1 MGTAKDIAEVAGS
14 VVTPI
19 TKLIEC
25 ISGALGKTFEPRRM
39 KKKAEAEAERIKI
52 LSEALRENCDIPITI
67 NSNEISLS
75 TKDYDDFLK
84 RTQTRMAYQELKKQQ
99 NIENVANKAVA
110 VLADEEAVAPDPV
123 DQDWLM
129 RFFNTVE
136 DVGNEEMQ
144 EIWARLLAG
153 EVKKPGTFSLRTLET
168 LRNMT
173 QEEAVAFEKMCAHCI
188 MIVGSHAILQDEG
201 YLKEFGIPFGMLLKL
216 SECGLINSSA
226 LLSINV
232 RVNREKP
239 LVIRTDDYVAIAT
252 TNEIK
257 KVDIGMYPLTSS
269 GIELSKI
276 AGCHMELDEFKA
288 VARKIEENTSFSLF
302 KIYRIKEIQGERI
315 SYNMAENLRD
325 E

>member
-39 KKKAEAEAERIKI
+39 KKKAEAEAEQIKI

-75 TKDYDDFLK
+75 TTDYDDFLK

-173 QEEAVAFEKMCAHCI
+173 HEEAVAFEKMCSHCI

-216 SECGLINSSA
+216 SECGLINSTG

-232 RVNREKP
+232 RVNRENP

-288 VARKIEENTSFSLF
+288 VTRKIEENTNFSLF

>member
-75 TKDYDDFLK
+75 TTDYDDFLK

-173 QEEAVAFEKMCAHCI
+173 HEEAVAFEKMCAHCI
-188 MIVGSHAILQDEG
+188 MIVGSRAILQDEG

-288 VARKIEENTSFSLF
+288 VARKIEENTNFSLF
-302 KIYRIKEIQGERI
+302 KIYRIIEIQGERI

>member
-75 TKDYDDFLK
+75 TTDYDDFLK

-173 QEEAVAFEKMCAHCI
+173 HEEAVAFEKMCAHCI

-239 LVIRTDDYVAIAT
+239 LVIRTDDLCCDSDYKRNKNGRYWNVSINQQWNRT
-252 TNEIK
+252 IK
-257 KVDIGMYPLTSS
+257 NRGLPYGT
-269 GIELSKI
+269 
-276 AGCHMELDEFKA
+276 
-288 VARKIEENTSFSLF
+288 
-302 KIYRIKEIQGERI
+302 
-315 SYNMAENLRD
+315 
-325 E
+325 

>member
-39 KKKAEAEAERIKI
+39 KKKAEAEAEQIKI

-173 QEEAVAFEKMCAHCI
+173 QEEAVAFEKMCTHCI

-288 VARKIEENTSFSLF
+288 VARKIEENTNFSLF

>member
-1 MGTAKDIAEVAGS
+1 
-14 VVTPI
+14 
-19 TKLIEC
+19 
-25 ISGALGKTFEPRRM
+25 M

-75 TKDYDDFLK
+75 TTDYDDFLK

-173 QEEAVAFEKMCAHCI
+173 HEEAVAFEKMCAHCI
-188 MIVGSHAILQDEG
+188 MIVGSRAILQDEG

-288 VARKIEENTSFSLF
+288 VARKIEENTNFSLF
-302 KIYRIKEIQGERI
+302 KIYRIIEIQGERI

>member
-75 TKDYDDFLK
+75 TTDYDDFLK

-173 QEEAVAFEKMCAHCI
+173 HEEAVAFEKMCAHCI

-239 LVIRTDDYVAIAT
+239 LVIRTDDYVVIAT

-257 KVDIGMYPLTSS
+257 TVDIGMYPLTSS

-288 VARKIEENTSFSLF
+288 VARKIEENTNFSLF

>member
-75 TKDYDDFLK
+75 TTDYDDFLK

-129 RFFNTVE
+129 RFLIQLKML
-136 DVGNEEMQ
+136 EM
-144 EIWARLLAG
+144 
-153 EVKKPGTFSLRTLET
+153 KKC
-168 LRNMT
+168 
-173 QEEAVAFEKMCAHCI
+173 K
-188 MIVGSHAILQDEG
+188 
-201 YLKEFGIPFGMLLKL
+201 KFGR
-216 SECGLINSSA
+216 A
-226 LLSINV
+226 
-232 RVNREKP
+232 
-239 LVIRTDDYVAIAT
+239 Y
-252 TNEIK
+252 
-257 KVDIGMYPLTSS
+257 
-269 GIELSKI
+269 
-276 AGCHMELDEFKA
+276 
-288 VARKIEENTSFSLF
+288 
-302 KIYRIKEIQGERI
+302 
-315 SYNMAENLRD
+315 
-325 E
+325 